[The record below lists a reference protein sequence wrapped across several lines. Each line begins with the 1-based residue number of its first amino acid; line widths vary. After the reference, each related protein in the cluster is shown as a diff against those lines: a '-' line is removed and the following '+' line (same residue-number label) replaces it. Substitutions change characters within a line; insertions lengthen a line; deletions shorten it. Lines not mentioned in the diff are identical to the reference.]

1 MNDLFRTLCPTS
13 DKPVKRCERCGNV
26 ADNVF
31 YVRKGI
37 KPHER
42 VSHDLCDSCANWL
55 CNFIAFFVTVEDD
68 KLEEIEDIVAYK
80 NPVYEAFV
88 EELTGKEQKGN
99 KVEKIPEKPVQKP
112 HIESSI
118 TNVPAEVIEAADAFF
133 GALAEGAEKKKKKSR
148 EEKEDEKSI
157 KPVIIPIGDFFKK
170 NIDEKKIA
178 PKQEA
183 PIVTRVK
190 KVIAD
195 CKDDDFD
202 TALKKVTS
210 FVDGL
215 TMEEMKEFK
224 KHERELEK
232 YFLGE

>member
-1 MNDLFRTLCPTS
+1 MMMEVIMNDLFRTLSRTS
-13 DKPVKRCERCGNV
+13 DMPVKRCERCGNI
-26 ADNVF
+26 ADNTF
-31 YVRKGI
+31 YVKKGT
-37 KPHER
+37 KAHER
-42 VSHDLCDSCANWL
+42 ISHDLCDSCANWL
-55 CNFIAFFVTVEDD
+55 CNFIAFFVTIEDD
-68 KLEEIEDIVAYK
+68 KLEEIEDIVSYD

-88 EELTGKEQKGN
+88 EELMEKEQKAVV
-99 KVEKIPEKPVQKP
+99 KTPEKPAQKSG
-112 HIESSI
+112 IKSI
-118 TNVPAEVIEAADAFF
+118 PNEVIEAADAFF
-133 GALAEGAEKKKKKSR
+133 GALAEGAASNKGKSR

>member
-1 MNDLFRTLCPTS
+1 MNDLFRTLSRTS
-13 DKPVKRCERCGNV
+13 DMPVKRCERCGNI
-26 ADNVF
+26 ADNTF
-31 YVRKGI
+31 YVKKGT
-37 KPHER
+37 KAHER
-42 VSHDLCDSCANWL
+42 ISHDLCDSCANWL
-55 CNFIAFFVTVEDD
+55 CNFIAFFVTIEDD
-68 KLEEIEDIVAYK
+68 KLEEIEDIVSYD

-88 EELTGKEQKGN
+88 EELMEKEQKAVV
-99 KVEKIPEKPVQKP
+99 KTPEKPAQKSG
-112 HIESSI
+112 IKSI
-118 TNVPAEVIEAADAFF
+118 PNEVIEAADAFF
-133 GALAEGAEKKKKKSR
+133 GALAEGAASNKGKSR

>member
-13 DKPVKRCERCGNV
+13 DMPVKRCERCGNV

-88 EELTGKEQKGN
+88 EELTGKESKDN

-112 HIESSI
+112 RTESGI
-118 TNVPAEVIEAADAFF
+118 KNVPAEVIEAADAFF
-133 GALAEGAEKKKKKSR
+133 GALAEGAASNKGKSR

-170 NIDEKKIA
+170 NIDEKKVA
-178 PKQEA
+178 PKREA

-210 FVDGL
+210 FVSGL

-224 KHERELEK
+224 KHENELKK
-232 YFLGE
+232 YFLGK

>member
-1 MNDLFRTLCPTS
+1 MNDLFRTLSPAS
-13 DKPVKRCERCGNV
+13 DIPVKHCERCGNI
-26 ADNVF
+26 ANTIF
-31 YVRKGI
+31 YTKKGNQ
-37 KPHER
+37 PYVR

-68 KLEEIEDIVAYK
+68 KLEEIEDIVAYD

-88 EELTGKEQKGN
+88 KEFTEREQKGN
-99 KVEKIPEKPVQKP
+99 KVEKIPEKPAQKTRT
-112 HIESSI
+112 ESGI
-118 TNVPAEVIEAADAFF
+118 KNVPNEVIEAADAFF
-133 GALAEGAEKKKKKSR
+133 GALAEGAASNKGKSR

-157 KPVIIPIGDFFKK
+157 KPIIIPIGEFFKK
-170 NIDEKKIA
+170 NIDEKKVA

-183 PIVTRVK
+183 PIVTRIK

-210 FVDGL
+210 FVSGL
-215 TMEEMKEFK
+215 TMEDMKEFK
-224 KHERELEK
+224 KHENELKK
-232 YFLGE
+232 YFLGK